1 MLIIIIINLTLE
13 SVQWNQMDP
22 FILHTE
28 ELKIYKGPFGYQLS
42 II

>member
-1 MLIIIIINLTLE
+1 MQMFNNNLTLKG
-13 SVQWNQMDP
+13 P
-22 FILHTE
+22 FGFILHSE